1 MNYFTTITNEMKRES
16 VNFSK
21 KMSKGLSKPNKKF
34 IGDMIYGISACK
46 DIKISNI
53 ARKLKERTT
62 KLDNTIER
70 LCLHLENFNNKDTIN
85 KNYYKYIRTMIPEN
99 PIGIFD
105 DSDITKVYGK
115 KFEDLD
121 LVRDASDPKESYK
134 PGYHMCN
141 AVVLTKNMKQPAP
154 VYSKVYSS
162 KSKDFESAN
171 TETYKS
177 INAFREC
184 VGRKSLMIFDR
195 GYDDNKLFDYVLKGG
210 DDLLVRLKKN
220 RNFILKGKKKK
231 LEEVYNSRKGKIKMK
246 LTFEDEIKEV
256 YISYTRAKLPNDKRE
271 YTLIFV
277 YGLSKTEKFMLL
289 TNKKIED
296 SNDAIKLVRIYMD
309 RWRIE
314 TYHRSIKNEYNYE
327 DMRVRSLCSI
337 NNLTYIFNLVIGLII
352 GLVEEMNNKL
362 LSIKIIEES
371 QSLRQTVG
379 VWITQFANGIR
390 VILSRAQVGIKEYF
404 KETKKEMDLEIL
416 GTQLSLQI

>member
-1 MNYFTTITNEMKRES
+1 MNYFTINTNEMKRES

-21 KMSKGLSKPNKKF
+21 KMSKGLSKSDKKF
-34 IGDMIYGISACK
+34 IGDMIYGINAGK

-53 ARKLKERTT
+53 ARELRENIKLN
-62 KLDNTIER
+62 NTIER
-70 LCLHLENFNNKDTIN
+70 LCLHLESFESKDVIN
-85 KNYYKYIRTMIPEN
+85 DNYYKYIRTMISEY

-105 DSDITKVYGK
+105 DSDMTKVYGK

-121 LVRDASDPKESYK
+121 WVRDASDPKESYK

-154 VYSKVYSS
+154 VYNKIYSS

-177 INAFREC
+177 IDAFREC
-184 VGRKSLMIFDR
+184 VRRKSLMTFDR
-195 GYDDNKLFDYVLKGG
+195 GYDDIKLFDYVLKGG

-220 RNFILKGKKKK
+220 RTFLFKGKKKK
-231 LEEVYNSRKGKIKMK
+231 LEDVYNNRKGKIKMK
-246 LTFEDEIKEV
+246 LFFEDEEKEV
-256 YISYTRAKLPNDKRE
+256 YVSYTRAVLPKDNRE
-271 YTLIFV
+271 YSLIFV
-277 YGLSKTEKFMLL
+277 YGLSETEKFILL

-296 SNDAIKLVRIYMD
+296 ANDAIKLVRTYID

-314 TYHRSIKNEYNYE
+314 TYHRAIKDEYNYE
-327 DMRVRSLCSI
+327 DMRVRSLKSI
-337 NNLTYIFNLVIGLII
+337 NNLTYVFNLVIGQII
-352 GLVEEMNNKL
+352 GLVEEMNNRL

-371 QSLRQTVG
+371 MSLRQTVG
-379 VWITQFANGIR
+379 VWITQFAKGINR
-390 VILSRAQVGIKEYF
+390 ILARACVGIKEYF
-404 KETKKEMDLEIL
+404 KESKKELDLEIL